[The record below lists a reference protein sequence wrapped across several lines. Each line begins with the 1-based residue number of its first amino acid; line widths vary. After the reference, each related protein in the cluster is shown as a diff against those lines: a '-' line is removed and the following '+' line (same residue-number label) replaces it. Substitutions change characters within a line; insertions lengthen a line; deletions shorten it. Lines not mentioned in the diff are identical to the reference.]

1 MTVSRLV
8 FDRVYTRFAIAA
20 IEFLTLAAAVLML
33 SAAHAQDLDAE
44 VSAAEGYDVE
54 AYAVQAANPN
64 LVVNG
69 SFANDL
75 SGWLFVDPAS
85 SWDALDAAVNPQSGS
100 LEVNEPFGTPLDE
113 LSAARQCV
121 VLPAPGT
128 YQLTAK
134 VNSGAPAIFQD
145 YLKLRWAFGSNGSD
159 CADIGTKYAELTFPL
174 GSGWKQPAS
183 PALIEVSPQ
192 LWTPASVIFIELVIE
207 KNQGEEA
214 GAITGRFDDV
224 SLVLRGDTVF
234 KDNFEQ
240 PIDVAR

>member
-1 MTVSRLV
+1 MSRFLL
-8 FDRVYTRFAIAA
+8 DRVYTRFAIAA
-20 IEFLTLAAAVLML
+20 IEFLTLAAAVIMM
-33 SAAHAQDLDAE
+33 SAATAQDLDAV
-44 VSAAEGYDVE
+44 VSVADGYDVE

-69 SFANDL
+69 SFRENLD
-75 SGWLFVDPAS
+75 GWLFVDPAV
-85 SWDALDAAVNPQSGS
+85 SWDALDSAASPGSGS

-121 VLPAPGT
+121 ALPAPGT

-145 YLKLRWAFGSNGSD
+145 YLKLRWAFAANGSNCTD
-159 CADIGTKYAELTFPL
+159 LGTKYGELTFPL

-183 PALIEVSPQ
+183 PVLIEVNPQ

-207 KNQGEEA
+207 KNQNPEG

-234 KDNFEQ
+234 RDG
-240 PIDVAR
+240 IDPDGGPL